1 MWEDHDRRRRGVRR
15 LAAEGGLDAADAT
28 VLEGL
33 ARRYAVPDPER
44 LPDDRE
50 LLAELLERAVD
61 AVERMPELTE
71 QERHLW
77 VARYFRLEERLERR
91 AAGDPHGSPR
101 RRQVERPCLV
111 TPLRVAA
118 QRGVAR
124 RGPAPDGAGSQPAEL
139 APEPTVMATIM
150 DVSTGGCAV
159 ESLCPFE
166 EGGLARIEFELDLRT
181 PVAAVGRTRST
192 RPLRPAG
199 VIADLQF
206 ARISH
211 EHRNRIHRFVYH
223 GGHGRGYGPPVR

>member
-1 MWEDHDRRRRGVRR
+1 MWEDHDRSRRGLRR
-15 LAAEGGLDAADAT
+15 LAEGGLDAADAA

-44 LPDDRE
+44 LLDDRE

-61 AVERMPELTE
+61 AAERLPELTE

-91 AAGDPHGSPR
+91 AAGDPHGSHR
-101 RRQVERPCLV
+101 RRQVERPCLI
-111 TPLRVAA
+111 TRLRVAA
-118 QRGVAR
+118 R
-124 RGPAPDGAGSQPAEL
+124 RGLAPDGAGSQPAEL
-139 APEPTVMATIM
+139 APEPPVMATIM
-150 DVSTGGCAV
+150 TVSTDGCAV
-159 ESLCPFE
+159 DGLCPFE

-181 PVAAVGRTRST
+181 PVAAVGRTHGI
-192 RPLRPAG
+192 RPQRPAG

-223 GGHGRGYGPPVR
+223 DGHGRGYGPPAR